1 MVVMVDVFFAHYVLA
16 FGRVESLQVT
26 FVKCI
31 LLEIDSVLVYINL
44 WFKLNLAT

>member
-1 MVVMVDVFFAHYVLA
+1 MVVMVVVFFTHYVLA

-31 LLEIDSVLVYINL
+31 LLEIDSVLVYINP